1 MSNLVLLKSAQFENV
16 GCDFY
21 QNHNDIWMTREQIGT
36 ALVYEN
42 PREAIKLIHK
52 RHKERLDQYCRWVQ
66 IETPRGGKQVT
77 AIYSAKGVYEI
88 CRWSKQPKADEFF
101 DFVYDILEG
110 LRIGGLNLPTSDGG
124 NIPDNNNRVIEI
136 KDRNARVRQANLL
149 LKTADHYKGLLST
162 EAITLLIS
170 LATETAMGR
179 QVLPRPEVAKTYSAA
194 DLGKEMGVS
203 SNRVGRLANQL
214 NLKTSEYGIY
224 VLDKSRY
231 SNKQVESFRYN
242 DKGRAAIMAAIK
254 MSV

>member
-1 MSNLVLLKSAQFENV
+1 MSDLVLLKSAKFESV
-16 GCDFY
+16 DCDFY
-21 QNHNDIWMTREQIGT
+21 KDQNDIWMTREQIGT

-52 RHKERLDQYCRWVQ
+52 RHKERLDRYCRWVQ

-77 AIYSAKGVYEI
+77 AIYSGKGVYEI

-101 DFVYDILEG
+101 DFVYEILEG
-110 LRIGGLNLPTSDGG
+110 LRTGTLKIQGSDSGYMA
-124 NIPDNNNRVIEI
+124 DNNRLVEI
-136 KDRNARVRQANLL
+136 KDRNARVRQASLL
-149 LKTADHYKGLLST
+149 LKTADGYKGLLSK
-162 EAITLLIS
+162 ESLTLLIS

-179 QVLPRPEVAKTYSAA
+179 PVLPRPEVAKTYSAA
-194 DLGKEMGVS
+194 ELGRELGVS

-224 VLDKSRY
+224 VLDKSPY

-254 MSV
+254 ISV